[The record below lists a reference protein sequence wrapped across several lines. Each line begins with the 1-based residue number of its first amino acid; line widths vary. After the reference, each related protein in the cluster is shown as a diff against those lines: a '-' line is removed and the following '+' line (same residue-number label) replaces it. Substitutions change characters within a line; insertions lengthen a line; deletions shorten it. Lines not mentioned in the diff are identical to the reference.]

1 MQAYRFETT
10 VLEDGSIKLPDF
22 KKFANTQV
30 EIILFPKVK
39 RKKKVITTD
48 IPEKKQSFEEF
59 LDKWA
64 GFAKSDLTDEEIDNI
79 RYESIMEKHK

>member
-30 EIILFPKVK
+30 EIILFPKAK

-59 LDKWA
+59 IEKWA
-64 GFAKSDLTDEEIDNI
+64 GHFAEIETDDI
-79 RYESIMEKHK
+79 RYNAIMDKHK